1 MIKIK
6 PGKKLK
12 NSDQPCQAELAD
24 KFVCYQQSVQEP
36 DHEIEV
42 FDQIYREAFKS
53 KALILREDFCGT
65 FAVSCEWVK
74 SDKYR
79 KALGID
85 ICPDTLQWGV
95 ENNLGKLKPKV
106 AERVEVLEQ
115 DVRTKTTPQVDIL
128 AAQNFSFWIFKT
140 REEVVNYFRI
150 AYENLNHKG
159 IMIMDMM
166 GGKECYASDVTDKRT
181 IVKGKKGFKY
191 HWEQAYFNPVN
202 ADCSFYIHFK
212 FGDGSKIE
220 KAFEYHWRF
229 WTIAEVREMLAE
241 AGFSKSLVYWDVA
254 DEDEDADWQS
264 VDEAPND
271 DSWLSYVV
279 GIK

>member
-1 MIKIK
+1 MTKIK

-53 KALILREDFCGT
+53 KALTLREDFCGT

-74 SDKYR
+74 SDKDR

-150 AYENLNHKG
+150 AYENLNDKG

-229 WTIAEVREMLAE
+229 WTISEVREMLAE

-271 DSWLSYVV
+271 DSWLGYVV